1 VTVKKTPEENN
12 RKQLLLN
19 KAVRALQKKVG
30 GYTVEE
36 RKTTYIVDADGRRT
50 VKDEVVVSKEVG
62 PDLSAIQFVLTNLDP
77 ARWKQKPG
85 EDGTGG
91 EPAAEETVDLK
102 ALSDAA
108 MEELKRLI
116 TN

>member
-1 VTVKKTPEENN
+1 VTVKKNPENN
-12 RKQLLLN
+12 HRKQLILN
-19 KAVRALQKKVG
+19 KAVKALQKKVA

-36 RKTTYIVDADGRRT
+36 RKTTYTVDTEGQRT

-85 EDGTGG
+85 EDGTSG
-91 EPAAEETVDLK
+91 ESAAEETVDLK

-108 MEELKRLI
+108 MQELKKLCEA
-116 TN
+116 